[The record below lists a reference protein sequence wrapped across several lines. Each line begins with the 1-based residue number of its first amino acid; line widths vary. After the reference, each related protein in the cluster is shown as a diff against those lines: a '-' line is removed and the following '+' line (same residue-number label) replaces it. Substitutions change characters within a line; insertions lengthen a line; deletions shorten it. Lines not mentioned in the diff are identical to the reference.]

1 MYIFFLFAMVLIEY
15 RTMIDNVDTF
25 SSCISID
32 SSLVRFSHVPFSTV
46 SIVALLI
53 SSFQF
58 FFFFFISFLL
68 FALTRTSN
76 NIVLYIFRACS

>member
-1 MYIFFLFAMVLIEY
+1 MLSHHFFFFVMVLIEY
-15 RTMIDNVDTF
+15 RISVDNVDTF

-32 SSLVRFSHVPFSTV
+32 TSLVRFSHVPFSTV

-58 FFFFFISFLL
+58 LFLFFFISFLL
-68 FALTRTSN
+68 FVKHAML
-76 NIVLYIFRACS
+76 